1 MANFAATQQYES
13 SPESDDTME
22 TDQQAIQN
30 KTTIRRK
37 FDWVEE
43 ESFSDD
49 AEAQI
54 AIAQEG
60 KWSRYYINKCKDGI
74 TAHSKKEGG
83 WVFFE

>member
-13 SPESDDTME
+13 SSESDDAME
-22 TDQQAIQN
+22 ADQQAIQ
-30 KTTIRRK
+30 KETTIRRK

-54 AIAQEG
+54 AIA
-60 KWSRYYINKCKDGI
+60 
-74 TAHSKKEGG
+74 
-83 WVFFE
+83 